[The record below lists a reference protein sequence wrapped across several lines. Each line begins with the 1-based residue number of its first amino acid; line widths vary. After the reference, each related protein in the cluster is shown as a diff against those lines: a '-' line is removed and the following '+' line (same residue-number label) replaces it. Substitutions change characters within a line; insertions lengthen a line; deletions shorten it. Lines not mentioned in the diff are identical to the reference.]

1 MNGSTIQNKQEKET
15 GCSQQ
20 KNHPIVFAFIDSNK
34 ESIASSK
41 DEAVYG
47 KKSSKIMEYYVPLE
61 DFNAMRKEIDDNGE
75 SMEVFLEDGV
85 TLVAKIMK
93 LW

>member
-1 MNGSTIQNKQEKET
+1 MEVRYKINKKKKQDVLNK
-15 GCSQQ
+15 